1 MPAMP
6 DQPFQVAARAGAN
19 ANVGIVSV
27 TGPLTVA
34 TSPAFQEAARAVASP
49 SLIVDLS
56 EVPWLDSMAIGA
68 LVRVYASCSK
78 AGRRL
83 ALVGL
88 NHRVANVLR
97 LTGVDAL
104 FDTYSSITE
113 AESALA

>member
-1 MPAMP
+1 MP

-27 TGPLTVA
+27 TGPMTVA

-104 FDTYSSITE
+104 FDTYSSIPE